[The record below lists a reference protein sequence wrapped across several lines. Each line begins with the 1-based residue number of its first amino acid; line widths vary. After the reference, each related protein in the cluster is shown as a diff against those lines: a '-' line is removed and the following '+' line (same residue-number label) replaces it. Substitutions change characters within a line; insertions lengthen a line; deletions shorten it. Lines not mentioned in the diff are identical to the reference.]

1 MITTNLLIKYNN
13 LENSGY
19 FKIIDSKDLSK
30 TIFYNYSKP
39 DIKFK
44 TNSIEKQDNLIS
56 FLLQG
61 NELND
66 INYINKEI
74 NDKDLN
80 LNKLLFAYENL
91 KV

>member
-1 MITTNLLIKYNN
+1 MIKYNN

-30 TIFYNYSKP
+30 TIFHNYSKP

-44 TNSIEKQDNLIS
+44 TNGIEKQDNLIS
-56 FLLQG
+56 IMQG
-61 NELND
+61 NEFND
-66 INYINKEI
+66 INYFNKEI
-74 NDKDLN
+74 KDKDLN

-91 KV
+91 NFITVIY